1 MKKNLTP
8 EQLEKLEKI
17 KKRNAKIFKFGC
29 LPFVILPIVVAI
41 LVSLGD
47 NKKEGKEQENQKPK
61 INIDSLVIV
70 VKKSKDFDIKE
81 VYYDKKDSS
90 FNIAISNKDNV
101 IKEGDYS
108 ITYFNNL
115 FHLDKIE
122 EIEGVYL
129 FEFKKGKSF
138 TNGDYKEPLI
148 FESSNYAKIETK
160 FDNEY
165 YSTYLKGYKPLSDYL
180 KKTLNDPSSLEF
192 ESSKKVAYNNNVFT
206 IESTFRAKN
215 SFGALVLNNVTC
227 DIDTKGNIS
236 NVQLTQ

>member
-8 EQLEKLEKI
+8 EQLEKRAKTNKKI
-17 KKRNAKIFKFGC
+17 LKFGC
-29 LPFVILPIVVAI
+29 LPVLILCVFLIII
-41 LVSLGD
+41 LNITD
-47 NKKEGKEQENQKPK
+47 NKKVSSSNVNMDS
-61 INIDSLVIV
+61 IVSLV
-70 VKKSKDFDIKE
+70 KEAKDFEIKE
-81 VYYDKKDSS
+81 VYYNKKDSS
-90 FNIAISNKDNV
+90 FNIAITNKDNV
-101 IKEGDYS
+101 IKEHDYS
-108 ITYFNNL
+108 ITYFDNL

-138 TNGDYKEPLI
+138 KNGDYKEPLI

-165 YSTYLKGYKPLSDYL
+165 YSAYLKGYKPLSDYL

-192 ESSKKVAYNNNVFT
+192 ESSKKVAYNNKVFT